1 MNLRFGRE
9 EEMLEAREFREMISD
24 IFSRNFSKHCS
35 ILLISYRNM
44 NYKLVKEKV
53 VYFPTPAN

>member
-1 MNLRFGRE
+1 
-9 EEMLEAREFREMISD
+9 MLEAREFREMISD

-35 ILLISYRNM
+35 IILISYRNM
-44 NYKLVKEKV
+44 NYKLVQEKV